1 MKISIIED
9 HTEFRH
15 SLEFIIGSFSDFQ
28 LMSSVGSV
36 EAYLQQPADA
46 EVLLLDIN
54 LPGMSGL
61 DALPLLKKRFPGLK
75 VIMLTILDDDQ
86 HIMTAICRGADGY
99 ILKKS
104 QPQKILD
111 AVQQVYE
118 GGAALTPLVA
128 RQVLAFFHKP
138 VTHSPSQQEALTA
151 RELEILALITN
162 GVNTEKIAANLF
174 ISPQTVRNHIK
185 NIYAKLQVHSRAQ
198 AVSKALRENIV

>member
-104 QPQKILD
+104 QPQKILCIRF
-111 AVQQVYE
+111 
-118 GGAALTPLVA
+118 T
-128 RQVLAFFHKP
+128 K
-138 VTHSPSQQEALTA
+138 EALHSHPWWQDRSWRFFTNPSHTA
-151 RELEILALITN
+151 
-162 GVNTEKIAANLF
+162 
-174 ISPQTVRNHIK
+174 P
-185 NIYAKLQVHSRAQ
+185 HSRKHLQPANWR
-198 AVSKALRENIV
+198 SWR